1 MEKKYLQLN
10 DLDSYKIAFNLSNYI
25 WDIVLKWDYFAKDT
39 IGKQFARSVDS
50 ISANIAE
57 GFGRYTKKDKI
68 NFYRY
73 SYGSIKES
81 LDWNEKAKSRKLL
94 ADEEYSHIFQELQK
108 LPKLTNQ
115 LIQYTNQKLQQWNNG
130 TIKQW
135 IKGLL

>member
-115 LIQYTNQKLQQWNNG
+115 LIQYTNQKLQQ
-130 TIKQW
+130 
-135 IKGLL
+135 